1 MRDYTDKPKMTTR
14 TVETLPQVSARIAGV
29 LTEQM
34 NSINKLARAAGFL
47 YLITIIAGGFAEAFV
62 REGLTVS
69 GDAVAT
75 AYNILASE
83 QMYRFGFVA
92 DLVCLICG
100 TFLSLIFYVLFKPV
114 NKNLSLLALVFGSVA
129 GAVMAVNLLNQLAPL
144 LLLHNTS
151 YLKAFNIEQLQT
163 LSLFFL
169 NLQSQGYNI
178 SLLLFAFYFPII
190 GYLIYVSNFLPR
202 ILGVIYAMAGLAYLI
217 NSLAWFLLPP
227 LAAHLFPYVLL
238 PAFIGEVSMSLW
250 LIVKG
255 VNVEK
260 WNEKALLAASGV

>member
-1 MRDYTDKPKMTTR
+1 
-14 TVETLPQVSARIAGV
+14 
-29 LTEQM
+29 M
-34 NSINKLARAAGFL
+34 NSNNKLARAAGFL

-75 AYNILASE
+75 ARNILASE

-92 DLVCLICG
+92 DLVTLICG
-100 TFLSLIFYVLFKPV
+100 TILSLIFYILFKPV
-114 NKNLSLLALVFGSVA
+114 NRNLSLLALIFSITA
-129 GAVMAVNLLNQLAPL
+129 GAVMAVNLLHQLAPL

-151 YLKAFNIEQLQT
+151 YLKAFTMEQLQT

-190 GYLIYVSNFLPR
+190 GYLVYKSNFLPR
-202 ILGVIYAMAGLAYLI
+202 ILGAIYTMAGLGYLI
-217 NSLAWFLLPP
+217 NSLGWFLFPHV
-227 LAAHLFPYVLL
+227 AAHLFPYILL
-238 PAFIGEVSMSLW
+238 PAFIGESSMCLW
-250 LIVKG
+250 LIFKGVKG
-255 VNVEK
+255 SEMK
-260 WNEKALLAASGV
+260 S

>member
-1 MRDYTDKPKMTTR
+1 M
-14 TVETLPQVSARIAGV
+14 
-29 LTEQM
+29 M
-34 NSINKLARAAGFL
+34 NSNKLARAAGFL
-47 YLITIIAGGFAEAFV
+47 YLISIISGGFAEAFV
-62 REGLTVS
+62 REGLTAY

-75 AYNILASE
+75 AHNILASE

-92 DLVCLICG
+92 DLVCLITG
-100 TFLSLIFYVLFKPV
+100 IFLTLIFYILFKPV
-114 NKNLSLLALVFGSVA
+114 NKNVSLLALIFGNVA

-151 YLKAFNIEQLQT
+151 YLKAFNIDQLQT

-169 NLQSQGYNI
+169 NLQEQGYGI

-190 GYLIYVSNFLPR
+190 GYLVYKSNFLPR
-202 ILGVIYAMAGLAYLI
+202 ILGVIYTLAGVGYLM
-217 NSLAWFLLPP
+217 NSLGMFLFPHL
-227 LAAHLFPYVLL
+227 HTYLFPYVLL

-255 VNVEK
+255 VKVPKQVEIQPQRQ
-260 WNEKALLAASGV
+260 

>member
-1 MRDYTDKPKMTTR
+1 
-14 TVETLPQVSARIAGV
+14 
-29 LTEQM
+29 M
-34 NSINKLARAAGFL
+34 NSNNKLAKAAGFL

-75 AYNILASE
+75 AHNILASE

-92 DLVCLICG
+92 DLVCLISG
-100 TFLSLIFYVLFKPV
+100 IFLSLIFYILFKPV
-114 NKNLSLLALVFGSVA
+114 NKNLSLLALLFGSVA

-151 YLKAFNIEQLQT
+151 YLQAFNIEQLQT

-178 SLLLFAFYFPII
+178 SLFLFAFYFPII
-190 GYLIYVSNFLPR
+190 GYLVYKSNFLPR
-202 ILGVIYAMAGLAYLI
+202 ILGIIYTLAGVGYLI
-217 NSLAWFLLPP
+217 NSLAWFLFPH

-238 PAFIGEVSMSLW
+238 PAFVGETSMSLW
-250 LIVKG
+250 LIFKG
-255 VNVEK
+255 LKVQ
-260 WNEKALLAASGV
+260 